1 MDPSGRRIVAGI
13 VVRKERTL
21 LRALI
26 DRRLDLLEGL
36 RKLRRLLDFLKRFLV
51 VSSRLRNDL
60 LVGLGPRKG
69 AEGNVSGV
77 VGLGLLAGADTVQRD
92 TLALE
97 VRGRHES
104 ARNDDGARDDGQ
116 RNRDLCQVRV

>member
-1 MDPSGRRIVAGI
+1 MDPSGRRFAGI

-36 RKLRRLLDFLKRFLV
+36 LKLRRLLDFLKRFLV

>member
-36 RKLRRLLDFLKRFLV
+36 LKLRRLLDFLKRFLV

>member
-21 LRALI
+21 RALI

-36 RKLRRLLDFLKRFLV
+36 LKLRRLLDFLKRFLV

>member
-36 RKLRRLLDFLKRFLV
+36 RKLRRLLDSLKRFLV

>member
-21 LRALI
+21 LRALL